1 MFCGLAILLV
11 KKGRSL
17 DILSQLVVRFEDID
31 RRSGLFLHCLADS
44 ATTVKWTSTRRIIL
58 VVLVDDHWPVCLRML
73 LFRELV
79 HIVEWL
85 QRCGVLVC
93 LVHEDLRLDV
103 HGAVKI
109 IASELRDFKLCP
121 WRISDAFAGLIHDD
135 RRQDR
140 LLSRCQITRI

>member
-1 MFCGLAILLV
+1 MG
-11 KKGRSL
+11 
-17 DILSQLVVRFEDID
+17 FEDID
-31 RRSGLFLHCLADS
+31 RRGGLFLHSLAD
-44 ATTVKWTSTRRIIL
+44 ATAVQRTSTRRIIL
-58 VVLVDDHWPVCLRML
+58 VVLVDNHWPMSLRML

-79 HIVEWL
+79 DTVEWL
-85 QRCGVLVC
+85 QRCGVSVG

-135 RRQDR
+135 RRQDC